1 MMYNTWVLLR
11 SEKNFYFDHAERCY
25 GNLAYFSAIFEV
37 RFRFY
42 IKFGSY
48 RKFQNF
54 EIPSENFQD
63 FALCIPLV
71 DNIPLSP
78 RYTEIWSDI
87 EGSKTIKLADPKLEN
102 IYWSSDP
109 KSVNSDHIF

>member
-11 SEKNFYFDHAERCY
+11 SEKNFHFDHAERCY
-25 GNLAYFSAIFEV
+25 GNLAYFFAIFEV

-54 EIPSENFQD
+54 EISSENFQD
-63 FALCIPLV
+63 FALFIPS
-71 DNIPLSP
+71 NNYFI
-78 RYTEIWSDI
+78 
-87 EGSKTIKLADPKLEN
+87 
-102 IYWSSDP
+102 IYL
-109 KSVNSDHIF
+109 